1 MRAGRRTIW
10 RTILAAMAG
19 AALTFATVHLM
30 PDRRDLVAPVP
41 HVAGLSSQEFMR
53 TLSGTF
59 RGELVGGNAIDTLV
73 NGNEIYSAM
82 IAEIEAAQTSINFE
96 TYIYWSGEVADRLR
110 EAFAAKAREGVEVR
124 LLIDWFGSQRLDTAD
139 LDALRAAGVWV
150 ERFRP
155 PRLGQIGRVNNRT
168 HRKIAVVDGRV
179 GFIGGV
185 GVADEWLE
193 VNGGPPI
200 WRENHYRVHGPVV
213 AELQSAF
220 AEHWLEATG
229 EILQGNAFYP
239 SISEVGEV
247 QAQLVTYSFGGSN
260 IDIQLALLMSLAA
273 AQNRIVIGTP
283 YFSPDDITI
292 EQLVLARARG
302 VEVDILL
309 PGNTFGAHFF
319 VRHASRYTWGDLLRA
334 GVNIFEYDKA
344 LYHPKLLVV
353 DDLLVMIGSAN
364 INERGFRHDQEANL
378 LVVDRGFAQ
387 EQLAVF
393 HQDLASTRR
402 VTLEEWEGRSTTTR
416 ALDFFWALWRAHI

>member
-1 MRAGRRTIW
+1 M
-10 RTILAAMAG
+10 ILAAMFG
-19 AALTFATVHLM
+19 ALLTFATVHLM

-41 HVAGLSSQEFMR
+41 HVAGLSTPEFMR

-96 TYIYWSGEVADRLR
+96 TYIYWSGEVADRLL
-110 EAFAAKAREGVEVR
+110 EAFAAKAWEGVEVR
-124 LLIDWFGSQRLDTAD
+124 LLIDWFGSQRLDAAD
-139 LDALRAAGVWV
+139 LDALHAAGVRV
-150 ERFRP
+150 ERFRRP
-155 PRLGQIGRVNNRT
+155 KLGQIGRVNNRT
-168 HRKIAVVDGRV
+168 HRKVTVIDGRI

-185 GVADEWLE
+185 GVADEWLK
-193 VNGGPPI
+193 VGDGPPI
-200 WRENHYRVHGPVV
+200 WRENHYRVRGPVV

-229 EILQGNAFYP
+229 EILQGEAFYP
-239 SISEVGEV
+239 QIAEAGQVH
-247 QAQLVTYSFGGSN
+247 AQLVTYSFGGSN

-273 AQNRIVIGTP
+273 AEHRIVIGTP

-292 EQLVLARARG
+292 DQLVLARARG
-302 VEVDILL
+302 VEVVILL

-334 GVNIFEYDKA
+334 GVNIHEYDTA

-378 LVVDRGFAQ
+378 LVVDQGFAQ

-393 HQDLASTRR
+393 HRDLASARL
-402 VTLEEWEGRSTTTR
+402 VTLDEWEGRSFATR
-416 ALDFFWALWRAHI
+416 AQDFLWALLRAHI

>member
-1 MRAGRRTIW
+1 MW
-10 RTILAAMAG
+10 RTLFAAMIG
-19 AALTFATVHLM
+19 AALTFVTVHLL

-41 HVAGLSSQEFMR
+41 HVSGLSSPEFMR

-59 RGELVGGNAIDTLV
+59 RGKLVGGNAIDTLV
-73 NGNEIYSAM
+73 NGTEIYSAL
-82 IAEIEAAQTSINFE
+82 IAEIEAARTSINFE

-110 EAFAAKAREGVEVR
+110 EAFTAKAQEGVEVR
-124 LLIDWFGSQRLDTAD
+124 LLIDWFGSLRLDAAD
-139 LDALRAAGVWV
+139 LDALRAGGVQV
-150 ERFRP
+150 EHFRP
-155 PRLGQIGRVNNRT
+155 PRLGQLGRINNRT
-168 HRKIAVVDGRV
+168 HRKVTVIDGRV
-179 GFIGGV
+179 GFVGGV

-193 VNGGPPI
+193 VDGAPPI
-200 WRENHYRVHGPVV
+200 WRENHYRVRGPVV

-229 EILQGNAFYP
+229 EILQGDAFYP
-239 SISEVGEV
+239 PIAEEGDV

-273 AQNRIVIGTP
+273 AESRIVIGTP

-302 VEVDILL
+302 VEIDILL
-309 PGNTFGAHFF
+309 PGDTFGAHFF
-319 VRHASRYTWGDLLRA
+319 VRHASRYLWGDLLRT
-334 GVNIFEYDKA
+334 GVRIHEYDKA

-378 LVVDRGFAQ
+378 LVVDAGFAQ

-393 HQDLASTRR
+393 NQDLATARQ
-402 VTLEEWEGRSTTTR
+402 VTLEEWEGRSLVTR
-416 ALDFFWALWRAHI
+416 SLDFFWALWRAHI

>member
-1 MRAGRRTIW
+1 MRRRRRAAW
-10 RTILAAMAG
+10 RIILAAMVG
-19 AALTFATVHLM
+19 AALTFVTVHLL
-30 PDRRDLVAPVP
+30 PDRRDLTAPVP
-41 HVAGLSSQEFMR
+41 HVAGLSGPEFMR

-96 TYIYWSGEVADRLR
+96 TYIYWSGEVAERLGR
-110 EAFAAKAREGVEVR
+110 AFAAKAREGVEVR
-124 LLIDWFGSQRLDTAD
+124 LLIDWFGSLRLDAAD
-139 LDALRAAGVWV
+139 LDALRAAGVRV
-150 ERFRP
+150 ERYRP
-155 PRLGQIGRVNNRT
+155 PRLGQLGRVNNRT
-168 HRKIAVVDGRV
+168 HRKVAVIDGRV
-179 GFIGGV
+179 GFVGGV

-193 VNGGPPI
+193 VDGGPPI
-200 WRENHYRVHGPVV
+200 WRENHYRVRGPVV

-229 EILQGNAFYP
+229 EILQGDAFYP
-239 SISEVGEV
+239 PIADEGAL

-273 AQNRIVIGTP
+273 AESRIVIGTP

-292 EQLVLARARG
+292 DQIVQARARG
-302 VEVDILL
+302 VEVDILV

-319 VRHASRYTWGDLLRA
+319 VRHASRYLWGDLLRA
-334 GVNIFEYDKA
+334 GVRIHEYDNA

-364 INERGFRHDQEANL
+364 INERGFRHDHEANL
-378 LVVDRGFAQ
+378 LVVDAGFAQ
-387 EQLAVF
+387 EQLEVF
-393 HQDLASTRR
+393 NQDLALARR
-402 VTLEEWEGRSTTTR
+402 VTLEEWEARSPTTR